1 MTREEILAQIDRSW
15 ANFTEAIAG
24 LPADRLGEPG
34 VSGHWS
40 AKDVI
45 GHVAFWDRF
54 SAEQA
59 RRQLSGEPEPEGM
72 NDWQAL
78 NDRDHAAK
86 ADWDASRIL
95 SELDAAHAEILT
107 AYRALPTLD
116 PDHVKEDWEHYDEH
130 AAEIHAWRERAG
142 V

>member
-1 MTREEILAQIDRSW
+1 MTKEEILAQIDRSW

-24 LPADRLGEPG
+24 LPADRLGESG

-45 GHVAFWDRF
+45 GHVAFWDRYT
-54 SAEQA
+54 AEQA
-59 RRQLSGEPEPEGM
+59 QRQLSGEPEPDGEH
-72 NDWQAL
+72 DWQAL
-78 NDRDHAAK
+78 NDQDQAAK
-86 ADWDASRIL
+86 ADWEAVRIL
-95 SELDAAHAEILT
+95 AELDAAHVKILT

-116 PDHVKEDWEHYDEH
+116 ADNVKEDWEHYDEH
-130 AAEIHAWRERAG
+130 AAEIRAWRARAG